1 MCGSMIVELR
11 ALYTALMGRPAN
23 TPRYRTYPM
32 PDGAGVAGAA
42 VTLISGVADTWG
54 AWIQIVAAAGVLQP
68 QLIVGIQVTN
78 PTAAGEYTIDIGTG
92 AAAAEASVTAGGL
105 PFRAIAAMPKGAH
118 IIWLPYPIYIPVT
131 TRIAMRCQDSV
142 GAGNIDVKLITIN
155 GVAGNIGLGF

>member
-1 MCGSMIVELR
+1 MNSSIIEEMRRIFV
-11 ALYTALMGRPAN
+11 AMMGRPAA

-78 PTAAGEYTIDIGTG
+78 PTAVGEFTIDIGTG
-92 AAAAEASVTAGGL
+92 AAAAEVSVTAGGL
-105 PFRAIAAMPKGAH
+105 PYRNLAAFPKGEH

-155 GVAGNIGLGF
+155 GVAGNIGVGY